1 MTTPIVLYYEH
12 ATRQIAEFPT
22 AKPDDWPCRGMAV
35 DEAAARLADG
45 QPAIVAAD
53 DVQAV
58 RLAVAAMGVPA

>member
-1 MTTPIVLYYEH
+1 VTTPIVLYYEH
-12 ATRQIAEFPT
+12 ATRSIAEFP
-22 AKPDDWPCRGMAV
+22 ARKADEWPCRGMAV

-58 RLAVAAMGVPA
+58 RQAVAAIVGAM